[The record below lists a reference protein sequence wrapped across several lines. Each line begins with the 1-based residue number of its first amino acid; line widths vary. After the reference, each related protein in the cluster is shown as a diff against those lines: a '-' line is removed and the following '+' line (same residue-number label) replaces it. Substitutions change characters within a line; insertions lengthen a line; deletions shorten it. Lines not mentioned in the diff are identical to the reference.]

1 MEEQNYYTVW
11 SWFDAPLSI
20 RMASLM
26 EQGTWVVRV
35 VPGYN
40 FPYEVL
46 NISEHPDWEVEQ
58 KQIDGMWYTFI
69 KDPNDI
75 PWPEFDPAQFD
86 FGGIR
91 ARWGI
96 TDSH

>member
-46 NISEHPDWEVEQ
+46 NISEHPDWEV
-58 KQIDGMWYTFI
+58 
-69 KDPNDI
+69 
-75 PWPEFDPAQFD
+75 
-86 FGGIR
+86 
-91 ARWGI
+91 
-96 TDSH
+96 